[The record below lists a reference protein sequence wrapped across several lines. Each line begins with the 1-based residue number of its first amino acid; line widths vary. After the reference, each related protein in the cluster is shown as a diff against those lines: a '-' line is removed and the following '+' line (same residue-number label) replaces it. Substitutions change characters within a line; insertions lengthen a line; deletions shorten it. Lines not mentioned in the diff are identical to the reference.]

1 MPLITLLKRFTLCLA
16 LLAGVT
22 LSFADDRPNVII
34 ILADD
39 MGFSDIGAYGGEIET
54 PTLDKLAGGGVKF
67 SRFYNSAR
75 CCPTRAS
82 LMTGLHPHQTG
93 IGWMTNPP
101 DSGKMDHGP
110 EFPSYR
116 GFLNRNSVTIAEV
129 LRESGYATFLAGKW
143 HLGINARDRWPLQRG
158 FEKFYGSLAGATN
171 FFTPKGARGITF
183 QNELLANPQST
194 TDRRYYTT
202 DAFTDYAMKFIREE
216 EAADDRPFFL
226 YLAYTA
232 PHWPLHA
239 HQEEVQKYVGKYM
252 DGWDKLRETRLRR
265 QRELG
270 LIKEDWALSDRSFK
284 AWDELGPAKQKD
296 MDLRMAN
303 YAAMVDRMD
312 QNIGRLVDYLKATD
326 QFDNTLILF
335 MSDNGACQE
344 GGRLG
349 GKTDPFDLATWEA
362 TYGSGP
368 GYGEVWANA
377 SNTPFRK
384 FKHFTHEGGISTPL
398 IAHWPKGIAPRA
410 GWYGEPATLIDL
422 APTVYELAQAAYP
435 ESYAGH
441 RIHALSGI
449 SLTPAFRGHV
459 IDRAEPLFFEH
470 EDNAA
475 LLDGKWKLVGSK
487 VSVPGEVDA
496 SKWELYDLENDRTET
511 TDLAAT
517 HPEKVK
523 TLAQRWSEWAAGVG
537 VYPKPASRTVAA
549 AKEHK

>member
-1 MPLITLLKRFTLCLA
+1 MPLSPLSKRFVLSLA
-16 LLAGVT
+16 LFGAVS
-22 LSFADDRPNVII
+22 LSAADDRPNVII

-54 PTLDKLAGGGVKF
+54 PTLDKLAAGGLKF
-67 SRFYNSAR
+67 SRFYNSGR

-101 DSGKMDHGP
+101 QDFRKDHGP
-110 EFPSYR
+110 DFPSYR
-116 GFLNRNSVTIAEV
+116 GFLNRDCVTLAEV

-143 HLGINARDRWPLQRG
+143 HLGMNDQSRWPLQRG
-158 FEKFYGSLAGATN
+158 FDKFYGNLPGASN
-171 FFTPKGARGITF
+171 FFAPEAPRGITF
-183 QNELLANPQST
+183 QNDPVENPEST

-202 DAFTDYAMKFIREE
+202 DAFTDYAMKFIHE
-216 EAADDRPFFL
+216 EAEHDDRPFFL

-252 DGWDKLRETRLRR
+252 AGWDKLRETRLHR

-270 LIKEDWALSDRSFK
+270 LIDADWELSDRSFK
-284 AWDELGPAKQKD
+284 AWDEMSPEKQRD

-303 YAAMVDRMD
+303 YAAMIDRMD
-312 QNIGRLVDYLKATD
+312 QNIGRLVADLEASG
-326 QFDNTLILF
+326 QLDNTLIMFL
-335 MSDNGACQE
+335 SDNGACQE

-349 GKTDPFDLATWEA
+349 GKTDPFDLATWES

-384 FKHFTHEGGISTPL
+384 FKHFTHEGGISTPF
-398 IAHWPKGIAPRA
+398 IAHWPRGIAPRS
-410 GWYGEPATLIDL
+410 GWYAEPATLIDL
-422 APTVYELAQAAYP
+422 APTLYELAGATYP
-435 ESYAGH
+435 EHSNGR
-441 RIHALSGI
+441 RIPPLPGK
-449 SLTPAFRGHV
+449 SLTPAFAGRSLERG
-459 IDRAEPLFFEH
+459 EPLFFEH

-475 LLDGKWKLVGSK
+475 VLHGKWKLVGSR

-496 SKWELYDLENDRTET
+496 TKWELYDLEADRTET
-511 TDLAAT
+511 NDLIGRHAGIADD
-517 HPEKVK
+517 
-523 TLAQRWSEWAAGVG
+523 LAQRWDDWAQGVG
-537 VYPKPASRTVAA
+537 VYPKPANRNAPAS
-549 AKEHK
+549 HN

>member
-1 MPLITLLKRFTLCLA
+1 MPLTTFLKRITILLA
-16 LLAGVT
+16 LSGAVA
-22 LSFADDRPNVII
+22 LSATDDRPNVII

-54 PTLDKLAGGGVKF
+54 PTLDRLAAGGMKF

-101 DSGKMDHGP
+101 QERRMDHGP

-116 GFLNRNSVTIAEV
+116 GFLNRDCVTLAEV
-129 LRESGYATFLAGKW
+129 LGESGYATFLAGKW
-143 HLGINARDRWPLQRG
+143 HLGIHDKSRWPLQRG
-158 FEKFYGSLAGATN
+158 FDKFYGNLPGASN
-171 FFTPKGARGITF
+171 FFTPKAPRGITY
-183 QNELLANPQST
+183 QNEPVENPEST

-216 EAADDRPFFL
+216 ASADDRPFFL

-252 DGWDKLRETRLRR
+252 AGWDQLRETRLQR

-270 LIKEDWALSDRSFK
+270 LIDADWELSDRSFK
-284 AWDELGPAKQKD
+284 TWDEMSPEKQRE
-296 MDLRMAN
+296 MNLRMAN

-312 QNIGRLVDYLKATD
+312 QNIGRLVEDLEAAGKLE
-326 QFDNTLILF
+326 NTLILF
-335 MSDNGACQE
+335 LSDNGACQE

-362 TYGSGP
+362 TYGAGP
-368 GYGEVWANA
+368 AYGEVWANA

-384 FKHFTHEGGISTPL
+384 FKHFTHEGGISTPF
-398 IAHWPKGIAPRA
+398 IAHWPRGITPRS

-422 APTVYELAQAAYP
+422 APTLYELAGATYP
-435 ESYAGH
+435 EEFNG
-441 RIHALSGI
+441 RPIPPLPGK
-449 SLTPAFRGHV
+449 SLTPAFAGRSLARG
-459 IDRAEPLFFEH
+459 EPLFFEH

-475 LLDGKWKLVGSK
+475 VLDGKWKLVGSK

-496 SKWELYDLENDRTET
+496 TKWELYDLEADRTET
-511 TDLAAT
+511 NDLIGK
-517 HPEKVK
+517 HRKVADK
-523 TLAQRWSEWAAGVG
+523 LAQRWADWAEGVG
-537 VYPKPASRTVAA
+537 VYPKPATRNVPSD
-549 AKEHK
+549 HN